1 MNKIFMLP
9 ALMLGLSACAAPS
22 VLIIASTR
30 DNGEKVLRSVYEHN
44 PEIDGRKARIV
55 VPGIIAP
62 REVLGYLDWA
72 EKNKVKYI
80 GMDNGVMGA
89 VPGLIVPKLKE
100 LGTKGFVIGG
110 MVFPEPERGL

>member
-1 MNKIFMLP
+1 MNRICLLT

-22 VLIIASTR
+22 VLIIASTK
-30 DNGEKVLRSVYEHN
+30 DNGAKVLQSVYEHN
-44 PEIDGRKARIV
+44 PEVNGRRARIV

-62 REVLGYLDWA
+62 REVLDYLDWA

-89 VPGLIVPKLKE
+89 VPGLIVPKLNE
-100 LGTKGFVIGG
+100 LGAKGFVIGG
-110 MVFPEPERGL
+110 MVFPEYERGL